1 MRAAKS
7 IDTTDEGKFDAYL
20 NTAAHGLLELSKS
33 ARFRSYVYDEAIK
46 QFDGDDNVLL
56 LSLETILAANGGN
69 MVNSFQASINQY
81 YGNMPEVPN
90 PLLGLHHSL
99 DIYTDTAKIGKAIR
113 GFPYFEEIAYIQ
125 ILLPFIESVDFKEQ
139 PVIAIGLDDD
149 STAIG
154 FSPLTTGGFEVIMV
168 DEAIAK
174 SRPVWVVNVN
184 EVIDRPGILA
194 EIMDKSGEKF
204 SPEGLCPGT
213 KSARMEKFFIQKMN
227 ETWLQGRADVNVV
240 AAHVNS
246 GCSAGPAK
254 DFTPLR
260 KVKSNQLCQWLEPTS
275 FNLLAYCDP
284 TNTPYALSSTEQ
296 IGLVL
301 YEKDKR
307 KKHQREAAFPGCSSI
322 KLRWRSKNTEYGILD
337 GTPFGP
343 MTYSQITNE
352 FSDPQFVFF
361 LDWRPV
367 ITPGSNTCITGNPEG
382 ALEIW
387 GYKNF

>member
-1 MRAAKS
+1 
-7 IDTTDEGKFDAYL
+7 
-20 NTAAHGLLELSKS
+20 LLELSKS

-56 LSLETILAANGGN
+56 LSLETILDANGGN

-90 PLLGLHHSL
+90 PLLGLYHSL

-125 ILLPFIESVDFKEQ
+125 ILLPFIETVDFKEQ
-139 PVIAIGLDDD
+139 PVIAIGLDDV

-154 FSPLTTGGFEVIMV
+154 FSPLATGGFEVIMV
-168 DEAIAK
+168 DEVIAK

-184 EVIDRPGILA
+184 EVVDRPGILA
-194 EIMDKSGEKF
+194 EMMDKSEEKF

-227 ETWLQGRADVNVV
+227 ETWLQGRADVNVI
-240 AAHVNS
+240 AAHVNNS
-246 GCSAGPAK
+246 CVITNTK
-254 DFTPLR
+254 DFTQLR
-260 KVKSNQLCQWLEPTS
+260 KVKSNQLCQWLTPEGS
-275 FNLLAYCDP
+275 DLLAYCDP
-284 TNTPYALSSTEQ
+284 TNPSYALSTTER

-307 KKHQREAAFPGCSSI
+307 KKHQRESTIPGCSSDI

-337 GTPFGP
+337 GTPLGP
-343 MTYSQITNE
+343 ITYNQITNE
-352 FSDPQFVFF
+352 FSDAQFVFF
-361 LDWRPV
+361 LDWRPGV
-367 ITPGSNTCITGNPEG
+367 TPGSNTCITGNPQG